1 MIQPVNDSKEAK
13 DPDEVSILIVDDVAA
28 NRLALRLLVRGPG
41 RRILEADS
49 GTDALRILL
58 AEDISL
64 ILLDIEMP
72 DMDGFET
79 ADLIRGSSRLKEV
92 PIIFQSAHGSNSR
105 VIQGYGLG
113 AVDFIQKPIVPEIL
127 QARVDVFLS
136 LQRKTRQLERTT
148 SRLALAEA
156 RSRSIVETAT
166 DGIIT
171 FDQRGV
177 VEMFNPAAER
187 MFGYS
192 AGDIVGGGIE
202 SILIFPEGS
211 TLFGSD
217 GLLADGAASPVE
229 MVATD
234 EARGRRSDG
243 STFPLGVS
251 VSNVD
256 SAGDHFFSAIM
267 RDLTEVKRDQEQLT
281 RLARYDFLTGLA
293 NRVTFEDQLKR
304 ALAHA
309 RRYDGNGAL
318 LYLDLDRFK
327 SINDLYGHRIGDL
340 LLQEASKRLAGCL
353 RETDVLARLGGDEF
367 CIVVDHLTDQESVTT
382 IAKRVVD
389 CLHQPFQ
396 LDDLLVEV
404 SASVGIALFLPNDDT
419 TTEVLMRADRAMYA
433 AKRLGGDQ
441 FAYPDQ
447 DETPNSPT
455 FVEEVMQA
463 LRSDGFVL
471 HYQPVV
477 ALDDMRTVD
486 VEALIRWNRA
496 GHGLLTPKSFLRAIE
511 ASGMIIP
518 VGRWMIDMAI
528 RHAAAMPPQPAP
540 PGISVNLSLREL
552 TDQSLIGFLE
562 QKIQLSG
569 IDPER
574 ICFEIAE
581 SVFFNDW
588 TEAKLQTARLQE
600 LGVRVALDGFGLNH
614 GSMSALTEIPCDLI
628 KLDRSLIVSIDSD
641 SKQRRSVVESI
652 ISVAHDFGRAVA
664 ASGVEREAQVEV
676 LTGMGCDLAQGLY
689 FAEPAA
695 PEAVGAWMWNP
706 PKRTKRIKHLQ
717 AVNDNQAI
725 NDKQLVN
732 DNQAVKNQ
740 AVNDN
745 RSIHLP
751 ND

>member
-1 MIQPVNDSKEAK
+1 MNPSSTKIDQGGAAD
-13 DPDEVSILIVDDVAA
+13 DVSILIVDDVAA

-58 AEDISL
+58 AEEISL

-136 LQRKTRQLERTT
+136 LQRKTRELQRASAQL
-148 SRLALAEA
+148 AVAEA

-166 DGIIT
+166 DGIVT
-171 FDQRGV
+171 FDQRGIV
-177 VEMFNPAAER
+177 DMFNPAAER

-192 AGDIVGGGIE
+192 ANDIVGGGIE
-202 SILIFPEGS
+202 SIVMLPEGMS
-211 TLFGSD
+211 LFGPD
-217 GLLADGAASPVE
+217 GKLCDPDDPQGGVAS
-229 MVATD
+229 D

-243 STFPLGVS
+243 SSFPLGIS
-251 VSNVD
+251 VSSVD
-256 SAGDHFFSAIM
+256 SAGDHFFSAIL

-304 ALAHA
+304 AMAHA

-340 LLQEASKRLAGCL
+340 LLQDASKRLAGCL

-367 CIVVDHLTDQESVTT
+367 CIVVDHLTDEESVTT
-382 IAKRVVD
+382 IAKRIVD

-404 SASVGIALFLPNDDT
+404 SVSVGIALFTSDEDT
-419 TTEVLMRADRAMYA
+419 PTEVLMRADRAMYA

-441 FAYPDQ
+441 FAFPDQ
-447 DETPNSPT
+447 DESPSSPT

-486 VEALIRWNRA
+486 VEALIRWNRS

-528 RHAAAMPPQPAP
+528 RHAAAMAPHPVP

-562 QKIQLSG
+562 QKLALSG
-569 IDPER
+569 IDPDR
-574 ICFEIAE
+574 ICFEISE
-581 SVFFNDW
+581 SAFFNDW
-588 TEAKLQTARLQE
+588 TEAKHQTARLQE

-614 GSMSALTEIPCDLI
+614 GSLSALTEIPCDLI

-641 SKQRRSVVESI
+641 SRRRRSVVESI
-652 ISVAHDFGRAVA
+652 VSVAHDFGKAVA
-664 ASGVEREAQVEV
+664 AGGVEREAQADA
-676 LTGMGCDLAQGLY
+676 LIDMGCDLAQGLY

-695 PEAVGAWMWNP
+695 PDVLGAWMWTP
-706 PKRTKRIKHLQ
+706 PKRTNTRRVPHLK
-717 AVNDNQAI
+717 AVNDNSPI
-725 NDKQLVN
+725 QLPK
-732 DNQAVKNQ
+732 D
-740 AVNDN
+740 
-745 RSIHLP
+745 
-751 ND
+751 